1 MKESPSQLAVA
12 SIRQWAKRLRL
23 PTLASECSRMA
34 ERAAKEKWGPLEYLE
49 SLLEAEVTERDRHV
63 TERRLRDAQFPATK
77 TLEEFD
83 FEIAPHLP
91 ATQLRKLAEGD
102 YIRRREPVI
111 FLGDTGTGKTHLATA
126 LAVAA
131 CRQRWRVR
139 FVTTADLV
147 TELIESRER
156 NELGRV
162 VARWSRYELIV
173 LDEWGYVQM
182 KEAAVEL
189 LFQVISAR
197 AERATVVLTTNLPF
211 TEWSTM
217 FPNARLCKAMVDRL
231 TDQAHI
237 IDTGTESYR
246 LRRTFRA
253 KKNGM
258 TR

>member
-1 MKESPSQLAVA
+1 M
-12 SIRQWAKRLRL
+12 
-23 PTLASECSRMA
+23 
-34 ERAAKEKWGPLEYLE
+34 
-49 SLLEAEVTERDRHV
+49 
-63 TERRLRDAQFPATK
+63 
-77 TLEEFD
+77 
-83 FEIAPHLP
+83 
-91 ATQLRKLAEGD
+91 
-102 YIRRREPVI
+102 
-111 FLGDTGTGKTHLATA
+111 
-126 LAVAA
+126 
-131 CRQRWRVR
+131 
-139 FVTTADLV
+139 

-173 LDEWGYVQM
+173 LDEWGYVRM

-197 AERATVVLTTNLPF
+197 AERAAVVLTTNLPF

-237 IDTGTESYR
+237 VDTGTESYR
-246 LRRTFRA
+246 FLRTMKA
-253 KKNGM
+253 KKKGQ